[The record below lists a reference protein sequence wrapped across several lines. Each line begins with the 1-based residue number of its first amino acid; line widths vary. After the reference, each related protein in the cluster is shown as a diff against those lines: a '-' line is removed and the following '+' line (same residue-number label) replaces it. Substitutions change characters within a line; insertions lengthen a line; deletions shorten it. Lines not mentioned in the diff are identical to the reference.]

1 MKKAVAII
9 PARGGSKRI
18 PRKNIK
24 DFHGIPL
31 IAYSIKVALKSK
43 LFDKVIVSTDDEEIA
58 KVAVEYGAVVPFI
71 RPKELSDDFTG
82 TGAVVNHALEYL
94 KSVGETYDFVCTIYA
109 TAPFLDEKYLIEG
122 FEKLKNTSAKNAF
135 SCTSMPFP
143 IQRTFKITDDER
155 CEMFFPEYFQTRS
168 QDLEE
173 AYQDAGQFYWTNL
186 NIKSNEIIFGK
197 DSIPIILPRF
207 LVQDIDTLEDWKR
220 AEIMYEVIR
229 KSENQNSEKK

>member
-1 MKKAVAII
+1 MKKAIAII

-18 PRKNIK
+18 PRKNVK
-24 DFHGIPL
+24 DFFGKPL
-31 IAYSIKVALKSK
+31 IAYSIEVALKSN

-58 KVAVEYGAVVPFI
+58 KIAVEYGAVVPFL

-82 TGAVVNHALEYL
+82 TDAVVNHTLEYL
-94 KSVGETYDFVCTIYA
+94 KSIGETYDFVCTIYA
-109 TAPFLDEKYLIEG
+109 TAPFLDEKYLIVG
-122 FEKLKNTSAKNAF
+122 FEKLKNSTARNAF

-143 IQRTFKITDDER
+143 IQRTFKIRQNER
-155 CEMFFPEYFQTRS
+155 CEMFFPEHFQTRS

-207 LVQDIDTLEDWKR
+207 LVQDIDTLEDWQR
-220 AEIMYEVIR
+220 AEIMYEVIQKA
-229 KSENQNSEKK
+229 KS